1 MEAIAL
7 LDSFSFLFAVALLWV
22 GTGIISG
29 HVANL
34 KGHSGVRWFL
44 LGILFGPIGLLGATG
59 LPDRKAE
66 PIPPEGPD

>member
-7 LDSFSFLFAVALLWV
+7 LGSFGFLFSVALLWV
-22 GTGIISG
+22 GIGIMSS

-44 LGILFGPIGLLGATG
+44 LGLLFGPIGLLGAAG

-66 PIPPEGPD
+66 PQKGT